1 VEEGREHGDLW
12 GKKGEKKKKIII
24 IIIIKSQK
32 PENKQAKTGAR
43 CYR

>member
-1 VEEGREHGDLW
+1 MW
-12 GKKGEKKKKIII
+12 KKVGSLEICGVKRKK

>member
-1 VEEGREHGDLW
+1 VEEGRELGDLW
-12 GKKGEKKKKIII
+12 GKKGKKN
-24 IIIIKSQK
+24 IIIKSQK